1 MRIDWDTIR
10 LEYVTG
16 DVSQREL
23 CDKHK
28 VSQTALS
35 RRALKEGWLKE
46 REKYKRK
53 LGTKIKEEIAKK
65 QSKKLTQLIAA
76 TENLTKTV
84 NQKSKAI
91 LKQAKDPEKAAVVSS
106 KELLQLTKATKD
118 LIEMMRDVYDIPKN
132 VQENTVQLVLSG
144 ELEEFTK

>member
-1 MRIDWDTIR
+1 MRADWNQIR

-16 DVSQREL
+16 DASQREL
-23 CDKHK
+23 CEKYG

-35 RRALKEGWLKE
+35 RHAQNEGWLKE

-65 QSKKLTQLIAA
+65 QSKKLSQLIAA

-84 NQKSKAI
+84 NQKTKAI
-91 LKQAKDPEKAAVVSS
+91 LKQAKDPEKVEIIDS

-118 LIEMMRDVYDIPKN
+118 LVEIMRDVYDIPKA
-132 VQENTVQLVLSG
+132 EEDKTVQIVLSG
-144 ELEEFTK
+144 EVMEFTK

>member
-1 MRIDWDTIR
+1 MRTDWDTIR
-10 LEYVTG
+10 LEYVTS
-16 DVSQREL
+16 DISQREL
-23 CDKHK
+23 CDKYK

-35 RRALKEGWLKE
+35 RRAQNEGWLKE
-46 REKYKRK
+46 REKFKRK

-84 NQKSKAI
+84 NQKTKAI
-91 LKQAKDPEKAAVVSS
+91 LKQAKDPEKVEIINS

-118 LIEMMRDVYDIPKN
+118 LVEIMRDVYNIPKEA
-132 VQENTVQLVLSG
+132 QENTVHLVLSG